1 MRSLIWMDVIDL
13 PHPSGLGKISIA
25 LATFA
30 LAILTNIAFTSAQAA
45 PQAEPQ
51 AAPAA
56 AIDMPSLR
64 KRMLESEAMPTEP
77 ELKFMAALLEV
88 HPDDVDTRCLLGI
101 CYDKIGLP
109 DLAQEQFKL
118 AMIKGPSDPGIW
130 ISMIK
135 RELLVGHA
143 LAAQHLVEV
152 AHQRFPQNPEV
163 LFWYGNFLA
172 AHQQG
177 DQAAYAYELA
187 LNQKQDVPGLR
198 SALAEICVDKTRYG
212 DAVRLAKEEIKRHPE
227 VLLAR
232 KAMGLAYFGMR
243 QKAEA
248 VAPLTVAF
256 EKLPPS
262 SEVSNALAQSLIY
275 CGKWDQALLPT
286 LVFLHRTSLDQVVDP
301 KAKAMAVKIVQ
312 KCSPPVVAGI
322 PELARTVDWRAG
334 SATFHFNLAD
344 VLDQAGQYDLYLQSM
359 RPGCAST
366 PISRAGCSGWAAI
379 SKSISTTTKMRCS

>member
-1 MRSLIWMDVIDL
+1 
-13 PHPSGLGKISIA
+13 
-25 LATFA
+25 
-30 LAILTNIAFTSAQAA
+30 
-45 PQAEPQ
+45 
-51 AAPAA
+51 
-56 AIDMPSLR
+56 
-64 KRMLESEAMPTEP
+64 
-77 ELKFMAALLEV
+77 
-88 HPDDVDTRCLLGI
+88 
-101 CYDKIGLP
+101 
-109 DLAQEQFKL
+109 
-118 AMIKGPSDPGIW
+118 
-130 ISMIK
+130 
-135 RELLVGHA
+135 
-143 LAAQHLVEV
+143 V

-177 DQAAYAYELA
+177 DQAAYAYQLA

-212 DAVRLAKEEIKRHPE
+212 DAVRLAAEEIKRHPE

-256 EKLPPS
+256 EKLPSS

-275 CGKWDQALLPT
+275 CGKWDQALLPA

-301 KAKAMAVKIVQ
+301 KAKAMAVKIIQ

-322 PELARTVDWRAG
+322 PELARTVDRRAG

-344 VLDQAGQYDLYLQSM
+344 VLDKAGQYDL
-359 RPGCAST
+359 
-366 PISRAGCSGWAAI
+366 AI
-379 SKSISTTTKMRCS
+379 SEYESGLHINPHFARGLFRLGCDLEVYKQDYKDALQLMALAHSLAPDDREIAFRFERLRMRLQTRNNDLAWELKDWLRGKPQQ